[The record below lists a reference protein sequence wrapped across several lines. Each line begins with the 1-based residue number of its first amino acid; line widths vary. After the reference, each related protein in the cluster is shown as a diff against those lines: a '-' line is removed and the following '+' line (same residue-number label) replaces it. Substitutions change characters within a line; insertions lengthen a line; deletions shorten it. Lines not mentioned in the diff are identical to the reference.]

1 MMTSL
6 GSDRARGP
14 RDKALPTTTQNSQP
28 QKQPQATA
36 EQIRLAQMIYDK
48 NDADFEDKVKQLME
62 VTGKNQDECM
72 VALHDCNEDVN
83 RAINFLLE
91 GTSDTTSSWETV
103 GKKKVGKDSGSSE
116 TKENNRDNRE
126 NRDKRGERE
135 GSRGRGGASKR
146 SRGGSRSRPTGVR
159 AEENGVEAAP
169 VERGADR
176 GRRGRGRVSG
186 SRGRGR
192 APGAS
197 RFTAQGM
204 GWVPLLP
211 QITTFNPAD
220 YTTEGGNTG
229 GGHTE
234 NWETGANDATDGT
247 GAPVAWRSNQLDD
260 WAAEDWSEDLSET
273 KVFTASCP
281 PATENHITA
290 GQSLDL
296 ASLLQKPAGRE
307 EVGGGLKAPPGP
319 IGHSLVFTNSHHHQ
333 PTRNGGTTPGTASY
347 AHATLSSVLGSGFGE
362 LGGPKLGGQSAG
374 AQILEQLKGPGL
386 GPLPSQPP
394 SVSSS
399 SGANHSPVVGS
410 GLGGPSSGSAVAP
423 PAPSSSATPAP
434 SSWDMKPP
442 ATQSSMAMSSQFGR
456 EFKLQPE
463 PSLVLSQLAAQRQ
476 TAPSAL
482 SHASPL
488 PLARQ
493 QPPPQQQPQA
503 ASPPPPLSSA
513 PLGGALEPFSKP
525 QEPSLGPS
533 SLAPAQQQAAPLAP
547 VQQPDPQAVAIAQ
560 QQRQLKTQKRRIPPT
575 SKIPMS
581 AVEMPGSADISGL
594 NVQFG
599 ALDFGSESA
608 MPDFSATP
616 EACAAVTSSSNMEA
630 PRESPVV
637 SQTQSSLYSKPIS
650 ESVTNPVPSPLL
662 LPPVASSDS
671 LYPSTVSSVPSMPS
685 LAPSSL
691 SSVAAPSAPPPSSV
705 VSSSSPS
712 AAGVSSYDCGVA
724 PPQHSRLTFSQSKD
738 TPGPVTNGYNGV
750 RTSAALDSTSASST
764 PKPESPSLVSAAVSA
779 PSAILPPS
787 VTPHSTQLSN
797 LAAELPSSSHLPLSS
812 HHVSS
817 GHSSV
822 SALATSSSLTH
833 SSVDSVNSSLAPH
846 SSSVAYSG
854 AQTAGLP
861 SSSGGSMGMAS
872 SSAGLHGSG
881 PLGLMANGTMANANA
896 ASAVRTTPLLSSSSK
911 APPNLS
917 QGVPPLL
924 PNQYIMGPGGLLPA
938 YPQIYGYEDLHM
950 LQSRLPM
957 DYYGIT
963 FPGPAAALSS
973 RDGSLANNP
982 YSGEVT
988 KFGRGDS
995 TSPAPPTSLSA
1006 AHAAPPQQA
1015 PPPQAQ
1021 SGSGS
1026 GPQTQGHHGAQQ
1038 AFLNPALPPGYS
1050 YTGLPYY
1057 PGMAGVPNAFQY
1069 AGHTMFVPPA
1079 SAKQHGMG
1087 LGNAPPPATPFQ
1099 QPSSYGQHT
1108 FSSGQHAFSSGY
1120 DDLTQGPAGAEY
1132 SKGYS
1137 SSSQS
1142 QAKSAASGPGK
1153 GVSVT
1158 SSNSGVPDISGTV
1171 YSKTQS
1177 FDKQGFHAGT
1187 PPPFSLPSAL
1197 GGTGP
1202 LTQGGAPGYAPA
1214 PFLHIL
1220 PPHQQPHSQLLHHH
1234 LSQDTQGGPNQ
1245 RSQSSSMQQKTQ
1257 VNKSSYGS
1265 SPYWGN

>member
-1 MMTSL
+1 
-6 GSDRARGP
+6 
-14 RDKALPTTTQNSQP
+14 
-28 QKQPQATA
+28 
-36 EQIRLAQMIYDK
+36 
-48 NDADFEDKVKQLME
+48 ME

-103 GKKKVGKDSGSSE
+103 GKKKVGKDSSSSE
-116 TKENNRDNRE
+116 TKENRDNRE
-126 NRDKRGERE
+126 TRDKRGERE
-135 GSRGRGGASKR
+135 GSRGRGGASKKG
-146 SRGGSRSRPTGVR
+146 RGGSRSRPVR
-159 AEENGVEAAP
+159 AEENGVDAAP
-169 VERGADR
+169 VERGAER

-192 APGAS
+192 APGTS

-204 GWVPLLP
+204 G
-211 QITTFNPAD
+211 TFNPAD
-220 YTTEGGNTG
+220 YTTEGSTG
-229 GGHTE
+229 GAHTE

-247 GAPVAWRSNQLDD
+247 DGTVAWRSNLED
-260 WAAEDWSEDLSET
+260 WGAEDWSEDLSET

-281 PATENHITA
+281 PATENHVTP

-296 ASLLQKPAGRE
+296 ASLLQKPSGRE
-307 EVGGGLKAPPGP
+307 EVGGGLKAPSSSPL
-319 IGHSLVFTNSHHHQ
+319 GHSLVFTNSHHH

-362 LGGPKLGGQSAG
+362 LGGPKLGQSAG

-394 SVSSS
+394 SS
-399 SGANHSPVVGS
+399 SGANHSPVVG
-410 GLGGPSSGSAVAP
+410 GLGGSTGPAAP
-423 PAPSSSATPAP
+423 PPSSSSTPAP

-442 ATQSSMAMSSQFGR
+442 VTQSSMAMASQFGR

-463 PSLVLSQLAAQRQ
+463 PSLVLSQLAQRQ
-476 TAPSAL
+476 TPNAL

-493 QPPPQQQPQA
+493 QPHPQP
-503 ASPPPPLSSA
+503 ASPPPVTSSSSSA
-513 PLGGALEPFSKP
+513 PAGVLEPFPKL
-525 QEPSLGPS
+525 QEPSLQRDGA
-533 SLAPAQQQAAPLAP
+533 SLAPAQPPQAP
-547 VQQPDPQAVAIAQ
+547 QSDPQAVANAQ
-560 QQRQLKTQKRRIPPT
+560 QQRQMKTQKRRIPPT
-575 SKIPMS
+575 SKIPSS
-581 AVEMPGSADISGL
+581 AVEMPGSADVSGL

-608 MPDFSATP
+608 LPDFSAP
-616 EACAAVTSSSNMEA
+616 EACTNASSSSSNSSEA
-630 PRESPVV
+630 PRDTPVV

-650 ESVTNPVPSPLL
+650 ESVTNPVPLL
-662 LPPVASSDS
+662 LPLASSDS
-671 LYPSTVSSVPSMPS
+671 IYPSTASVPLPS
-685 LAPSSL
+685 LAPSL
-691 SSVAAPSAPPPSSV
+691 STPSATTAP
-705 VSSSSPS
+705 SSSSSSSSSS
-712 AAGVSSYDCGVA
+712 AAVSSFDCGVA
-724 PPQHSRLTFSQSKD
+724 SHSRLAFSQSKD
-738 TPGPVTNGYNGV
+738 APGPVTNGFNGV

-764 PKPESPSLVSAAVSA
+764 PKPESPSLGSGPPSA

-787 VTPHSTQLSN
+787 VPPHSTPLSS
-797 LAAELPSSSHLPLSS
+797 LAAELPSSSLPPLSS
-812 HHVSS
+812 HVSS

-833 SSVDSVNSSLAPH
+833 SSVDSVNSLAP
-846 SSSVAYSG
+846 SSSVAFSG

-861 SSSGGSMGMAS
+861 SNSGGSVGIAS

-881 PLGLMANGTMANANA
+881 PLGLTANGTTTNANT
-896 ASAVRTTPLLSSSSK
+896 ASAVRTTPLLSSSTSK

-1006 AHAAPPQQA
+1006 AHAAPPPQA
-1015 PPPQAQ
+1015 PPQAQ

-1026 GPQTQGHHGAQQ
+1026 GPQAQGHHGAQQ
-1038 AFLNPALPPGYS
+1038 AFLNPTLPPGYS

-1057 PGMAGVPNAFQY
+1057 PGVPGVPNAFQY
-1069 AGHTMFVPPA
+1069 GHTMFVPPA

-1087 LGNAPPPATPFQ
+1087 LSSAPPATPFQ

-1108 FSSGQHAFSSGY
+1108 FSSGY

-1137 SSSQS
+1137 SSSQT

-1202 LTQGGAPGYAPA
+1202 LTPGGAPGYAPA

-1234 LSQDTQGGPNQ
+1234 LSQDTQGGPTQ

-1257 VNKSSYGS
+1257 VNKSTYGS